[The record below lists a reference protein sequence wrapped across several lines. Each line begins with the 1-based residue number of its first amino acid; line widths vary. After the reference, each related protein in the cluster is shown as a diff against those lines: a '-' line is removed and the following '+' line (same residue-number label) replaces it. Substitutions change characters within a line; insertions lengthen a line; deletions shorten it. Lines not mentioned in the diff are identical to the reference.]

1 MAKQIKN
8 YIDIMVPYYFPEAI
22 VASFVGIGV
31 SGGTINFN
39 VLLAF
44 ISLSFIFGGFNTFN
58 SVIDVEIDMIS
69 KPYRP
74 LPSGKITTKNALIYA
89 IILYLLALWI
99 AYHLTDQFFIIA
111 LISAIITIFYSLP
124 KIKLRKY
131 PLSGNL
137 IGASFI
143 GLLCPLA
150 GWALEPSNPIP
161 TYFLGFTFLFSLS
174 LCITKDLE
182 DVPGDRTYSIKTIPV
197 MFGIKKAIQV
207 AFLLLIF
214 SFVYMIVL
222 IGFNLIEI
230 KFILSL
236 IILLPAFIYSILK
249 INAYLKSQVKNSIYE
264 LAIARKTFLML
275 NGLGILTGLLIGI
288 VALI

>member
-1 MAKQIKN
+1 MAKHIKN
-8 YIDIMVPYYFPEAI
+8 YIHVMVPYYFPEAI
-22 VASFVGIGV
+22 VASLVGIGV

-44 ISLSFIFGGFNTFN
+44 MSLSFIFGGFNTFN
-58 SVIDVEIDMIS
+58 SITDVEIDLIS

-99 AYHLTDQFFIIA
+99 AHYLTDQFFIIA
-111 LISAIITIFYSLP
+111 LISVVITIFYSLP

-131 PLSGNL
+131 LLLGNL

-182 DVPGDRTYSIKTIPV
+182 DVPGDRTCSIKTIPV
-197 MFGIKKAIQV
+197 TFGIKKAIQIT
-207 AFLLLIF
+207 FLLLIS
-214 SFVYMIVL
+214 SFAYIMIL

-230 KFILSL
+230 KFVLSL
-236 IILLPAFIYSILK
+236 IILPAFIYSILK
-249 INAYLKSQVKNSIYE
+249 INAYLKSQVNNSYE

-288 VALI
+288 VAFIL

>member
-1 MAKQIKN
+1 MAKHVKN
-8 YIDIMVPYYFPEAI
+8 YIHVMVPHYFPDAI
-22 VASFVGIGV
+22 IASFVGIGV

-44 ISLSFIFGGFNTFN
+44 LSFAFLFGGFNTFN
-58 SVIDVEIDMIS
+58 SVIDLEIDLIS

-89 IILYLLALWI
+89 IILYLLALLI
-99 AYHLTDQFFIIA
+99 AYHLTAQFFIITI
-111 LISAIITIFYSLP
+111 ISMITTIFYSLP
-124 KIKLRKY
+124 KIRLRRF
-131 PLSGNL
+131 LLLGNL
-137 IGASFI
+137 TGASFI

-161 TYFLGFTFLFSLS
+161 IYFLGFTFLFSLGLS
-174 LCITKDLE
+174 ITKDLE
-182 DVPGDRTYSIKTIPV
+182 DISGDKAYSIKTIPAI
-197 MFGIKKAIQV
+197 FGIGKAIQ
-207 AFLLLIF
+207 ATSLLLIS
-214 SFVYMIVL
+214 SFVYIILL

-236 IILLPAFIYSILK
+236 MMLPAFLYSIRK
-249 INAYLKSQVKNSIYE
+249 IKPYLKPQVNSSIDE
-264 LAIARKTFLML
+264 LAIARKTFLTF

-288 VALI
+288 VAFI